1 MPVGMDNIEHVV
13 VLMLENRSFDN
24 LLGWLYADQ
33 NNQPPRNIPSQTPPS
48 FEGLVAGKYC
58 NKGPQ
63 LHPGVVCASETTSR
77 WPPYNNA
84 MVVPDPDPGEEFT
97 EMTRQIFGTST
108 PAPTAT
114 ANMSGF
120 LLDYANQAGPAIAAQ
135 IMQSYS
141 PQQVNVISQL
151 AKSFAVSDHWHASAP
166 CQTWPNRGFVHT
178 GSSDGHINND
188 DSEPYDIQ
196 TIFNVLGHQGFSWG
210 VYHDTYYTPALT
222 HLQFAKLWDHP
233 FHFHRFSTFKS
244 LCSAPANSSPDKKIP
259 TYSFLEPRFLNEEWF
274 GVHAA
279 EDYHPPHNVCVGE
292 EFLAEVYNTVRQS
305 PYRDKIL
312 LVITF
317 DEHGGC
323 YDHFPPP
330 TGAKAP
336 MPGSVSRYG
345 NFHFDRFG
353 VRVPTILVCSYVQP
367 GTVFRTASGQTPYDH
382 TSILATLRDWKS
394 MAGAGKSFLP
404 SPRIAA
410 APTLYPVLTLS
421 DTNKNTNWPQITS
434 TCNVGPMSTEQL
446 LDEPINDLQFSILVG
461 VATMRNNRQYIGK
474 PMVDLMRQRIKTQ
487 QDGIDFMAPERLLT
501 DLVEGLT
508 PNEPE
513 D

>member
-13 VLMLENRSFDN
+13 VLMLENRSLDN

-33 NNQPPRNIPSQTPPS
+33 GNQPPRNIPPQTPPS
-48 FEGLVAGKYC
+48 YSGLVPGKFC
-58 NKGPQ
+58 NKGPA
-63 LHPGVVCASETTSR
+63 LHPGVVCASEPTSR
-77 WPPYNNA
+77 WSPYNNA
-84 MVVPDPDPGEEFT
+84 MVVPDPDPGELFDQ
-97 EMTRQIFGTST
+97 MTRQIFGTAT
-108 PAPTAT
+108 PPPSAL

-120 LLDYANQAGPAIAAQ
+120 LLDYAAQSGPVIAPQ

-141 PQQVNVISQL
+141 PQQVNTISQL
-151 AKSFAVSDHWHASAP
+151 ATSFAVSDAWHASAP

-196 TIFNVLGHQGFSWG
+196 TIFNVMNDQRISWG
-210 VYHDTYYTPALT
+210 VYHDTYYTPSLT

-233 FHFHRFSTFKS
+233 FHFHRFPTFKS
-244 LCSAPANSSPDKKIP
+244 LCSAPVNSPPDQKLP
-259 TYSFLEPRFLNEEWF
+259 VYSFLEPRFLDEEWF
-274 GVHAA
+274 GLHLA

-292 EFLAEVYNTVRQS
+292 QFLAEVYNAVRHS

-323 YDHFPPP
+323 YDHVPPP
-330 TGAKAP
+330 TGAQAP
-336 MPGSVSRYG
+336 IPGPVSRYG

-367 GTVFRTASGQTPYDH
+367 GTVFRAGGNTPYDH
-382 TSILATLRDWKS
+382 TSILATLRQWQG
-394 MAGAGKSFLP
+394 MTGAGKTFLP
-404 SPRIAA
+404 SPRITA

-421 DTNKNTNWPQITS
+421 DTNKNTAWPSITS
-434 TCNVGPMSTEQL
+434 TCSVGPMLAEQVRS
-446 LDEPINDLQFSILVG
+446 EPINDLQLSILIG
-461 VATMRNNRQYIGK
+461 VATMRNNGVYIGHERAE
-474 PMVDLMRQRIKTQ
+474 LMRQRIKTK
-487 QDGIDFMAPERLLT
+487 QDAIDFLAPERLLA
-501 DLVEGLT
+501 DIVDELP
-508 PNEPE
+508 PNLQP
-513 D
+513 